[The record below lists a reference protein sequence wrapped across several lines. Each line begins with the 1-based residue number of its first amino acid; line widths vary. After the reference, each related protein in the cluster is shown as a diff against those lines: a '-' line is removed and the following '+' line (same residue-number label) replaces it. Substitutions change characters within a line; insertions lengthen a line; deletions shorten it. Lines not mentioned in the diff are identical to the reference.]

1 MHHTQKIILFTSII
15 IFSATGFACSSNL
28 TAEAPAEITRV
39 RVVLDRDTKTKKK
52 KTSSN
57 RTKKTTKTTYETEID
72 YRYTVG
78 GRTYEGYTEK
88 DGDVQRDFA
97 VGTQAKVC
105 YNPQNP
111 SESDVFP
118 IGYRCGS

>member
-1 MHHTQKIILFTSII
+1 M
-15 IFSATGFACSSNL
+15 IFSLTGFACQTNL
-28 TAEAPAEITRV
+28 TAQAPAEIT

-57 RTKKTTKTTYETEID
+57 KTKTTTSTSYETEID
-72 YRYTVG
+72 YRYTVNG
-78 GRTYEGYTEK
+78 QSYEGYSEK
-88 DGDVQRDFA
+88 DGDMQRDYA
-97 VGTQAKVC
+97 VGRQAIVC

-118 IGYRCGS
+118 AGQRCGN